1 MACKVLILI
10 CQNTALYCTLC
21 SPVTTNSVIMNLP
34 IEWSYVLFS
43 SVPANYIIYNN
54 FSNTYIMEMINQKN
68 IALHYSICLFLCL
81 TKLHE
86 GVKRKEYILNNIDNK
101 VLFMPKMCLRTLRCR
116 GKRKRNYQYNARSK
130 QCETYTLTFYV

>member
-1 MACKVLILI
+1 
-10 CQNTALYCTLC
+10 
-21 SPVTTNSVIMNLP
+21 
-34 IEWSYVLFS
+34 
-43 SVPANYIIYNN
+43 
-54 FSNTYIMEMINQKN
+54 MINQKN
-68 IALHYSICLFLCL
+68 IALHYSICLFAFSKNHILCL